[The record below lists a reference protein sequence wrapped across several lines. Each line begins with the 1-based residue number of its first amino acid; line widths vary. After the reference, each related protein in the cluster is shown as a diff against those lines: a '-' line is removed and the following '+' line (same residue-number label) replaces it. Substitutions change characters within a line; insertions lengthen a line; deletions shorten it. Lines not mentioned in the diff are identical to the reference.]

1 MAMSSVS
8 IVPNPALAS
17 HPTAHLHGPTAAA
30 VLAESLKATGTTIPR
45 CVIVTPEA
53 MSEKSIAKLRAVFDH
68 VIPVSAMTALST
80 SNLDIIGRPDLHATM
95 TKIQLWSLT
104 QFRRVL
110 YLDADTLVMSNLD
123 HLFDLPE
130 AIYFAAAPEIGFPD
144 CFNSGVMLLRPDTA
158 TYNELTR
165 FASRVDS
172 FDGGDQ
178 GLLNVFFGDG
188 TRNHPST
195 LLIKN
200 RRAKAVGDE
209 DRAEGGGGGV
219 ERNWF
224 RLSFTYNM
232 EMHRV
237 YRFYIPAA
245 LRYKDEHKILHFI
258 GKDKPW
264 HYEGGKVDMPDDA
277 GAYQHFYADMV
288 GKWWE
293 TRRSIAA
300 AL

>member
-1 MAMSSVS
+1 MGS
-8 IVPNPALAS
+8 LQ
-17 HPTAHLHGPTAAA
+17 PTLEDVAYCTLVTNDEYVVAAA
-30 VLAESLKATGTTIPR
+30 VLAESLKSTCTTIPR
-45 CVIVTPEA
+45 CVMITPET
-53 MSEKSIAKLRAVFDH
+53 MSDAAVAKLGAVFDL
-68 VIPVSAMTALST
+68 VIPVSAVAGLST

-110 YLDADTLVMSNLD
+110 YLDSDTLVVSNLD
-123 HLFDLPE
+123 HIFDLPE
-130 AIYFAAAPEIGFPD
+130 AIAFAAAPEIGFPD
-144 CFNSGVMLLRPDTA
+144 CFNSGVMLLRPDAA
-158 TYNELTR
+158 THAELTR
-165 FASRVDS
+165 FAACVDS

-188 TRNHPST
+188 TRSHPSR
-195 LLIKN
+195 LLLQNKKPGS
-200 RRAKAVGDE
+200 RYPGGDG
-209 DRAEGGGGGV
+209 DDHGGTG
-219 ERNWF
+219 RNWF

-245 LRYKDEHKILHFI
+245 LRYRDEHKILHFI

-264 HYEGGKVDMPDDA
+264 HYEGGRVDVPDDA
-277 GAYQHFYADMV
+277 GAYHQFYVDMV
-288 GKWWE
+288 GKWWD

>member
-1 MAMSSVS
+1 MGS
-8 IVPNPALAS
+8 LQ
-17 HPTAHLHGPTAAA
+17 PTTEDVAYCTLVTNDDYVVAAA
-30 VLAESLKATGTTIPR
+30 VLAESLKSTGTAIPR
-45 CVIVTPEA
+45 CVIITPET
-53 MSEKSIAKLRAVFDH
+53 MSREAVATLRGAFDH
-68 VIPVSAMTALST
+68 VIPVSPMTALSA

-104 QFRRVL
+104 QFCRVL
-110 YLDADTLVMSNLD
+110 YLDSDTLVMSNLD

-144 CFNSGVMLLRPDTA
+144 CFNSGVMLLRPETA
-158 TYNELTR
+158 TYAELTR
-165 FASRVDS
+165 FASQVDS

-195 LLIKN
+195 LLLRQRSGKG
-200 RRAKAVGDE
+200 AGDE
-209 DRAEGGGGGV
+209 GRAGGGGT

-232 EMHRV
+232 EMHKV

-245 LRYKDEHKILHFI
+245 MRYKDQHKILHFI

-264 HYEGGKVDMPDDA
+264 HFEGGKVDMPDDA
-277 GAYQHFYADMV
+277 GAYHRFYADMV
-288 GKWWE
+288 GKWWD

>member
-1 MAMSSVS
+1 MGS
-8 IVPNPALAS
+8 LQ
-17 HPTAHLHGPTAAA
+17 PTLEDVAYCTLVTNDEYVVAAA
-30 VLAESLKATGTTIPR
+30 VLAESLKSTGTTIPR
-45 CVIVTPEA
+45 CVMMTPET
-53 MSEKSIAKLRAVFDH
+53 MSDEAVAKLGAVFDL
-68 VIPVSAMTALST
+68 VIPVSAVAGLST

-104 QFRRVL
+104 RFRRVL
-110 YLDADTLVMSNLD
+110 YLDSDTLVVSNLD

-130 AIYFAAAPEIGFPD
+130 AIGFAAAPEIGFPD
-144 CFNSGVMLLRPDTA
+144 CFNSGVMLLRPDPA
-158 TYNELTR
+158 THAELTR
-165 FASRVDS
+165 FAACVDS

-188 TRNHPST
+188 TRSHPSR
-195 LLIKN
+195 LLLQNKKPGS
-200 RRAKAVGDE
+200 RDPGEGE
-209 DRAEGGGGGV
+209 DHGGTG
-219 ERNWF
+219 RNWF

-245 LRYKDEHKILHFI
+245 LRYRDEHKILHFI

-264 HYEGGKVDMPDDA
+264 HYEGGRVDVPDDA
-277 GAYQHFYADMV
+277 GAYHQFYVDMV
-288 GKWWE
+288 GKWWN
-293 TRRSIAA
+293 TRRSMAV

>member
-1 MAMSSVS
+1 MSKESV
-8 IVPNPALAS
+8 
-17 HPTAHLHGPTAAA
+17 
-30 VLAESLKATGTTIPR
+30 AT
-45 CVIVTPEA
+45 
-53 MSEKSIAKLRAVFDH
+53 LRGLFDH
-68 VIPVSAMTALST
+68 VIPVPAMAALT
-80 SNLDIIGRPDLHATM
+80 TTNLNLIGRPDLHATM
-95 TKIQLWSLT
+95 TKLRLWSLT

-110 YLDADTLVMSNLD
+110 YLDADTLVLSNLD
-123 HLFDLPE
+123 HVFDLPE
-130 AIYFAAAPEIGFPD
+130 SVTFAASPEIGFPD
-144 CFNSGVMLLRPDTA
+144 CFNSGVMLLRPDAA
-158 TYNELTR
+158 TYAELTA
-165 FASRVDS
+165 FATRVDS

-188 TRNHPST
+188 TKNHPAMV
-195 LLIKN
+195 LMRQQQQQQQGGGKG
-200 RRAKAVGDE
+200 A
-209 DRAEGGGGGV
+209 AEGSNAG

-245 LRYKDEHKILHFI
+245 LRYKDQHKVLHFI

-264 HYEGGKVDMPDDA
+264 HYKDGKVDTPDDA
-277 GAYQHFYADMV
+277 GAYHHFYADMV

-300 AL
+300 PL